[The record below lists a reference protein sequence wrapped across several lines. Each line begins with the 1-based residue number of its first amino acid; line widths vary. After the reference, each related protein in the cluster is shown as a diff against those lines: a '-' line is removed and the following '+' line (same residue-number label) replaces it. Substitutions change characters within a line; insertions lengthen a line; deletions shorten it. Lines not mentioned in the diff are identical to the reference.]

1 MYFPVAGIEIAP
13 WIPFVAGFLVAF
25 FCSMGGVSGAN
36 LLLPFQMSV
45 LGFTTP
51 AVSATNHFFNIVAI
65 PSGVYR
71 YIREGRMVWPLT
83 WMIIAGTVP
92 GVFIG
97 VFARVHYLPD
107 PTHFKFF
114 AGLVLLY
121 IGGMMV
127 SAMIKKPAPGTDNK
141 SAEKRFQELV
151 HQYHKKVDSARQ
163 EGREPLPTT
172 EVKQF
177 GINKMEYTF
186 YGESFFVNPL
196 VIFSLSAFVGIV
208 GGIYGIGGGAMIAPI
223 FVAIFKLPVYTIA
236 GALLMGT
243 FLTSFIAVGLYQ
255 AIAPFYPHLAVAPDW
270 TLGLLFG
277 FGGALGMYLGARAQ
291 KFVPANFIKW
301 MLAFILIFTALR
313 YMLEIFI

>member
-13 WIPFVAGFLVAF
+13 WIPFVAGFLMAF

-36 LLLPFQMSV
+36 LLLPFQMSI

-121 IGGMMV
+121 IGGMML
-127 SAMIKKPAPGTDNK
+127 SALIKKPAPGTDNK
-141 SAEKRFQELV
+141 SAEKRFQDLV
-151 HQYHKKVDSARQ
+151 HKYHKSADSARQ

-172 EVKQF
+172 EVKKF

-196 VIFSLSAFVGIV
+196 IIFSLSAFVGIV

-243 FLTSFIAVGLYQ
+243 FLTSLVAVIFYQ
-255 AIAPFYPHLAVAPDW
+255 ILAPFYPHLSVAPDW
-270 TLGLLFG
+270 TLGLMFG

-301 MLAFILIFTALR
+301 MLTFILIFTALK